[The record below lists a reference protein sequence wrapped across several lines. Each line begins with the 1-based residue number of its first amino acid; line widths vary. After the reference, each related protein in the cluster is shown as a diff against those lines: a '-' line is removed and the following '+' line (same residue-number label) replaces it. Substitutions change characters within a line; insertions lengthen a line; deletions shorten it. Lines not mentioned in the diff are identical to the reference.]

1 VLPTPGTTQ
10 AIVADVL
17 AGGGVEDGAAATPP
31 TAREGAADRALDVD
45 GAADDELLA
54 ERRGRVRMVYVV
66 LALLGASVAA
76 FYLWRLLSAR

>member
-1 VLPTPGTTQ
+1 VG
-10 AIVADVL
+10 D
-17 AGGGVEDGAAATPP
+17 GV
-31 TAREGAADRALDVD
+31 
-45 GAADDELLA
+45 ADDELLA

>member
-1 VLPTPGTTQ
+1 
-10 AIVADVL
+10 VADVL
-17 AGGGVEDGAAATPP
+17 AGGGVEDGAAAAPP
-31 TAREGAADRALDVD
+31 AAREGAADRAPDVD
-45 GAADDELLA
+45 DGVADDELLA